1 MEKEIKTSLR
11 LPMIKMPGGEPINIG
26 RMIRSGAGIVLA
38 FTLIFKVIV
47 PHDTIELVVWI
58 GFCLILIDA
67 TLFRDA
73 VRAWKG
79 SKKE

>member
-1 MEKEIKTSLR
+1 MEKTKTSLR
-11 LPMIKMPGGEPINIG
+11 LPLIKLPGGEPINIG

-38 FTLIFKVIV
+38 FALIFKRIV
-47 PHDTIELVVWI
+47 PADSIQLAVWI

>member
-1 MEKEIKTSLR
+1 MEKTKTSLR
-11 LPMIKMPGGEPINIG
+11 LPLIKLPGGEPINIG
-26 RMIRSGAGIVLA
+26 RMVRSGAGILLA
-38 FTLIFKVIV
+38 LSLITKKIV
-47 PHDTIELVVWI
+47 PHDTIELAIWI

>member
-1 MEKEIKTSLR
+1 MKKTFLHVPAIK
-11 LPMIKMPGGEPINIG
+11 LPSGEPINFG
-26 RMIRSGAGIVLA
+26 RLIRSGAGILLA
-38 FTLIFKVIV
+38 LALITKKIV
-47 PHDTIELVVWI
+47 PADAIQLAIWI

-79 SKKE
+79 SKR